1 MFKYY
6 SSYAL
11 VFSNF
16 THLLCC
22 GLPTIIGLSSLLTN
36 FMFIEVF
43 ISNIEAFEVFE
54 VYFFCLTTFIFAV
67 FISIE
72 VYNKKVR
79 CVSDDVCC
87 TKYEC
92 DSSKNKIKFNLIIS
106 SILYTV
112 NSFFFLSEFLF

>member
-43 ISNIEAFEVFE
+43 ISNIEAFEAFE
-54 VYFFCLTTFIFAV
+54 IYLFV
-67 FISIE
+67 IS
-72 VYNKKVR
+72 
-79 CVSDDVCC
+79 
-87 TKYEC
+87 
-92 DSSKNKIKFNLIIS
+92 S
-106 SILYTV
+106 SILLMLVLQEIYNRKIKCSDDIDCCEAKECESTKKKIKINIIFSLV
-112 NSFFFLSEFLF
+112 LYIFNSTLFLYEIIT